1 MSNEHISYT
10 EYKKLMN
17 RIAGWLVQNKTKFNK
32 RQLYGYMNKTA
43 TLEAVEKNVG
53 SNYTPNHFVDYPWG
67 AEYVECAVE
76 DNKDLGFLPAYV
88 TSSNGTKY
96 YKNCY
101 VSMAKRVAA
110 YEVKNK
116 VSPAIVYVYDNHGN
130 GTTSNTVDATL
141 QKFINAFGAVTDI
154 DSCLAKIK
162 GRVYAYYYN
171 SHYNTDTTISRIKNK
186 KGVNCTDA
194 SQLFYRLGIALGY
207 TVQFIHV
214 KCSGGDGHIRLRLKH
229 PRNTGGKWIY
239 RDPAAVLKGNSI
251 TSNWCMNGKV
261 IAYDPA
267 WIFNDLY
274 Q

>member
-1 MSNEHISYT
+1 MSEHISYT

-17 RIAGWLVQNKTKFNK
+17 RIAGWLVQNKAKFNK
-32 RQLYGYMNKTA
+32 RQLYGYMNTTA

-116 VSPAIVYVYDNHGN
+116 VSPAIVYIMDNYGN
-130 GTTSNTVDATL
+130 GTTSNTTDVTL
-141 QKFINAFGAVTDI
+141 QKFINAFGNVTDI

-162 GRVYAYYYN
+162 DRGYSYYYN
-171 SHYNTDTTISRIKNK
+171 SVYNTITTINRIKNK
-186 KGVNCTDA
+186 KGANCTDA

-251 TSNWCMNGKV
+251 TSNWCMNGRV
-261 IAYDPA
+261 IAYDPK
-267 WIFNDLY
+267 WIFDDAFI
-274 Q
+274 

>member
-17 RIAGWLVQNKTKFNK
+17 RVAGWLVKNKKQFKK
-32 RQLYGYMNKTA
+32 RDDYGYMNKVSKKSE
-43 TLEAVEKNVG
+43 LEAEALKQYNAG
-53 SNYTPNHFVDYPWG
+53 KFGTSG
-67 AEYVECAVE
+67 IIAEYVECAVE
-76 DNKDLGFLPAYV
+76 DNKDLGFLPNYV
-88 TSSNGTKY
+88 TAQNGVKY

-101 VSMAKRVAA
+101 VSMARRVAA

-141 QKFINAFGAVTDI
+141 QKFIDAFGAVTDI

-171 SHYNTDTTISRIKNK
+171 SHYNTVTTISRIKNK

-229 PRNTGGKWIY
+229 PKNTGGKWIY

>member
-17 RIAGWLVQNKTKFNK
+17 RVAGWLVQNKSKFNK

-53 SNYTPNHFVDYPWG
+53 SNYAPNHFVDYPWG

-194 SQLFYRLGIALGY
+194 AQLFYRLGIALGY

-214 KCSGGDGHIRLRLKH
+214 MCQSGTGHIRLRLKH

-251 TSNWCMNGKV
+251 TSNWCMNGRV
-261 IAYDPA
+261 IAYDPK
-267 WIFNDLY
+267 WIFDDLF